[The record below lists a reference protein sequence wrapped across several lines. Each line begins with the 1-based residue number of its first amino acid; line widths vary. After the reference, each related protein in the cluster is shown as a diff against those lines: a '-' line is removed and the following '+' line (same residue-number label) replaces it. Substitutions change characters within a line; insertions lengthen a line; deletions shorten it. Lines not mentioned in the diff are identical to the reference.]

1 MGSIC
6 GQRIQSRVGL
16 PASPGSGP
24 ALHSTPSIGGRAGG
38 SRDLLASEQGS
49 SEKGFS
55 LHRPVREQDIHG
67 DQEGRLL
74 GEFETIDPVC
84 DKEAFQDGECGNR
97 PVSAQERRLDDH
109 HRPQGRLSLC
119 TNSGRPQEVSSL
131 PVEGGIVRIPVP
143 PLRA

>member
-38 SRDLLASEQGS
+38 SRDLQASEQGS

-67 DQEGRLL
+67 DQEGRLVVNL
-74 GEFETIDPVC
+74 KPLNRFVTKKHFKMENAAMVRSLLRKDDWMTTIDLK
-84 DKEAFQDGECGNR
+84 DAFLSVPIQ
-97 PVSAQERRLDDH
+97 ADH
-109 HRPQGRLSLC
+109 RKFLRFQWKGALYEFQQGR
-119 TNSGRPQEVSSL
+119 R
-131 PVEGGIVRIPVP
+131 R
-143 PLRA
+143 